1 MQIEKYNGMKMQE
14 IVAPVIKLVNE
25 DVELTEN
32 ELRNIVKIKDTP
44 SQLGADVMLIKEC
57 EKVDEKFNVKELKT
71 IEWKDKFEYRKK
83 MISKKLKID
92 MDEFYNFQNKK
103 KNEMI
108 DFSSVDKISNRYGYD
123 ILLPKCNY
131 TLNNEKN
138 REVLRDI
145 LLYIDSPILDIVD
158 REEAIKLLYE
168 LEPGTII
175 YLIEI
180 NIWLEEYRVRIK

>member
-14 IVAPVIKLVNE
+14 IKTPVIKLVNE
-25 DVELTEN
+25 NVELTEN

-57 EKVDEKFNVKELKT
+57 EKVDEKFNVGELKA
-71 IEWKDKFEYRKK
+71 IEWKDKFEHRKK
-83 MISKKLKID
+83 MILKKLKID

-138 REVLRDI
+138 RDVLRDI

>member
-1 MQIEKYNGMKMQE
+1 MKIEKYNGMKIQE
-14 IVAPVIKLVNE
+14 IIAPVIKLVNE
-25 DVELTEN
+25 NVELTEN

-71 IEWKDKFEYRKK
+71 IEWKDKFEHRKK

-168 LEPGTII
+168 LEAGTII

>member
-25 DVELTEN
+25 NVELTEN

-168 LEPGTII
+168 LEAGTII

>member
-168 LEPGTII
+168 LEAGTII

>member
-1 MQIEKYNGMKMQE
+1 M
-14 IVAPVIKLVNE
+14 
-25 DVELTEN
+25 
-32 ELRNIVKIKDTP
+32 
-44 SQLGADVMLIKEC
+44 
-57 EKVDEKFNVKELKT
+57 
-71 IEWKDKFEYRKK
+71 
-83 MISKKLKID
+83 
-92 MDEFYNFQNKK
+92 FYNFQNKK

-168 LEPGTII
+168 LEAGTII

>member
-1 MQIEKYNGMKMQE
+1 MQIEKYNGMKMQK

-168 LEPGTII
+168 LEAGTII

>member
-1 MQIEKYNGMKMQE
+1 MKIEKYNGMKIQE

-25 DVELTEN
+25 NVELTEN

-71 IEWKDKFEYRKK
+71 IEWKDKFEHRKK

-168 LEPGTII
+168 LEPWTII

>member
-1 MQIEKYNGMKMQE
+1 MKIEKYNGMKIQE

-25 DVELTEN
+25 NVELTEN

-57 EKVDEKFNVKELKT
+57 EKVDEKFNVKELKK
-71 IEWKDKFEYRKK
+71 IEWKDKFEHRKK

>member
-1 MQIEKYNGMKMQE
+1 MQIEKYNGMKTQE

-25 DVELTEN
+25 NVELTEN

-44 SQLGADVMLIKEC
+44 NQLSADVMLIKEC
-57 EKVDEKFNVKELKT
+57 EKVDEKFNVRELKT
-71 IEWKDKFEYRKK
+71 IEWKDKFEHRKK

-108 DFSSVDKISNRYGYD
+108 DFSSIDKISNRYGYD

-131 TLNNEKN
+131 ILNNEKN

-145 LLYIDSPILDIVD
+145 LLYIDSPILDIVN
-158 REEAIKLLYE
+158 REEVIKLLYE

>member
-92 MDEFYNFQNKK
+92 
-103 KNEMI
+103 
-108 DFSSVDKISNRYGYD
+108 
-123 ILLPKCNY
+123 
-131 TLNNEKN
+131 
-138 REVLRDI
+138 VL
-145 LLYIDSPILDIVD
+145 
-158 REEAIKLLYE
+158 
-168 LEPGTII
+168 
-175 YLIEI
+175 
-180 NIWLEEYRVRIK
+180 

>member
-14 IVAPVIKLVNE
+14 IKTPVIKLVNE
-25 DVELTEN
+25 NVELTEN

-57 EKVDEKFNVKELKT
+57 EKVDEKFNVEELKA
-71 IEWKDKFEYRKK
+71 IEWKDKFEHRKK
-83 MISKKLKID
+83 MILKKLKID

-138 REVLRDI
+138 RDVLRDI

>member
-1 MQIEKYNGMKMQE
+1 MKIQE

-25 DVELTEN
+25 NVELTEN

-57 EKVDEKFNVKELKT
+57 EKVDEKFNVKELKK
-71 IEWKDKFEYRKK
+71 IEWKDKFEHRKK

-168 LEPGTII
+168 LEPETII

>member
-25 DVELTEN
+25 NVELTEN

-71 IEWKDKFEYRKK
+71 IEWKEKFEHRKK

-168 LEPGTII
+168 LEPETII

>member
-71 IEWKDKFEYRKK
+71 IEWKDKFEHRKK

>member
-1 MQIEKYNGMKMQE
+1 MKIEKYNCMKIQE

-25 DVELTEN
+25 NVELTEN

-57 EKVDEKFNVKELKT
+57 EKVDEKFNVKELKK
-71 IEWKDKFEYRKK
+71 IEWKDKFEHRKK

>member
-1 MQIEKYNGMKMQE
+1 MKIEKYNGMKIQE

-25 DVELTEN
+25 NVELTEN

-44 SQLGADVMLIKEC
+44 SQLGADVMLIKAC

-168 LEPGTII
+168 LEAGTII

>member
-1 MQIEKYNGMKMQE
+1 MKIEKYNGMKIQE

-25 DVELTEN
+25 NVELTEN

-71 IEWKDKFEYRKK
+71 IEWKDKFEHRKK

>member
-14 IVAPVIKLVNE
+14 IKTPVIKLVNE
-25 DVELTEN
+25 NVELTEN

-71 IEWKDKFEYRKK
+71 IEWKDKFEHRKK

-168 LEPGTII
+168 LEQGTII

>member
-1 MQIEKYNGMKMQE
+1 MKIEKYNGMKIQE

-25 DVELTEN
+25 NVELTEN

-57 EKVDEKFNVKELKT
+57 EKVDEKFNVKELKK
-71 IEWKDKFEYRKK
+71 IEWKDKFEHRKK

-168 LEPGTII
+168 LEPETII

>member
-1 MQIEKYNGMKMQE
+1 MQIEKYNGVKMQE
-14 IVAPVIKLVNE
+14 IKTPVIKLVNE
-25 DVELTEN
+25 NVELTEN

-57 EKVDEKFNVKELKT
+57 EKVDEKFNVEELKA
-71 IEWKDKFEYRKK
+71 IEWKDKFEHRKK

-92 MDEFYNFQNKK
+92 MDEFYNFQNKR

-131 TLNNEKN
+131 ALNNEKN
-138 REVLRDI
+138 RDVLRDI

>member
-1 MQIEKYNGMKMQE
+1 MKIEKYNGMKIQE

-25 DVELTEN
+25 NVELTEN

-71 IEWKDKFEYRKK
+71 IEWKDKFEHRKK

-92 MDEFYNFQNKK
+92 MEEFYNFQNKK

>member
-25 DVELTEN
+25 NVELTEN
-32 ELRNIVKIKDTP
+32 ELRNIVKIKDKP

-71 IEWKDKFEYRKK
+71 IEWKDKFEHRKK